1 MTGMEIIEVVIA
13 IWFTAFL
20 ALVAIAIKNL
30 TNALDYHTRAI
41 HRLITVWENIDDD
54 DR

>member
-30 TNALDYHTRAI
+30 TNALELHTRAI
-41 HRLITVWENIDDD
+41 YRMIRLWETDDD
-54 DR
+54 T